1 MHILRRVSPTLLKVE
16 PGGNLTLGFEA
27 KVVRA
32 LFNRRA
38 AESISA

>member
-1 MHILRRVSPTLLKVE
+1 VSPTLLKVE

-32 LFNRRA
+32 AGALFNRRA